1 MANYLSAG
9 VYGTEIDLSV
19 SVPSVATGICAY
31 AGEFLKGPAQYRK
44 LITNVDELIST
55 FGLPTDSNYND
66 WYQVANFLKYGNQ
79 IYVVRAVGD
88 ASTNGLGIVALTG
101 STLVTESTVESTFQI
116 LNAGSYETQKDSIEF
131 TEGDAIYFIR
141 KSTGNSGEV
150 IKVSM
155 ANALT
160 DTYDGSNPFSG
171 IYEYT
176 LTAGEKLLAVEV
188 DGVIAEV
195 HLVSL
200 DPSAKNDDGMSIFI
214 EDVLASNSAYL
225 YAAVNAGLSIPSGAK
240 FTFFEVNSG
249 VYTSPSIGELELAYD
264 LFASPEDFDCS
275 LFIANEKVN
284 PYVADLA
291 KTRAD
296 VLAIMGTTK
305 SSCVGVVDPVQGVRD
320 YVADALNIENSYAAF
335 YGNYVKIYDK
345 YNDKYRWI
353 NIAGAVAGSQVR
365 TNNNRDVWWA
375 NAGLD
380 RGQISGVTEI
390 AFNPNQGARDS
401 LYKEKI
407 NPIVS
412 FPGQGNC
419 IIWGQKTMLSRPSAF
434 DRVNVRQLFL
444 VIEKSIN
451 KVMKYFVFEPNDIF
465 TRAQVTAMIKPF
477 LEDIKGRRGV
487 YDYLVVCSDQNNTPE
502 VIDRNELKLDVLLKP
517 TRVAEFI
524 SVRYVAT
531 KTGVDL
537 QEIAKTLG

>member
-9 VYGTEIDLSV
+9 VYGTEIDLSI

-31 AGEFLKGPAQYRK
+31 AGEFLKGPAQFRK
-44 LITNVDELIST
+44 LITNTDELIST
-55 FGLPTDSNYND
+55 FGLPTNSNYND

-79 IYVVRAVGD
+79 IYVVRSLGD
-88 ASTNGLGIVALTG
+88 ASFNGVGVVNIVSGVVTTSSTDESDIQIINAADYENKKDGIDFAT
-101 STLVTESTVESTFQI
+101 TE
-116 LNAGSYETQKDSIEF
+116 
-131 TEGDAIYFIR
+131 AIKFIR
-141 KSTGNSGEV
+141 KSTGDSGEI
-150 IKVSM
+150 IKVSLS
-155 ANALT
+155 NSLSNS
-160 DTYDGSNPFSG
+160 YDGTNLFSD
-171 IYEYT
+171 IYEYSLAT
-176 LTAGEKLLAVEV
+176 GELLLAVEV
-188 DGVIAEV
+188 NDVLSEV

-200 DPSAKNDDGMSIFI
+200 TPGATNDDGDNIFI
-214 EDVLASNSAYL
+214 EDVLANYSAHL
-225 YAAVNAGLSIPSGAK
+225 YCSLNTTITWPTNISIQY
-240 FTFFEVNSG
+240 FEINSG
-249 VYTSPSIGELELAYD
+249 VYDAPTTGDLQLSYD
-264 LFASPEDFDCS
+264 LFAEPEEFDCS
-275 LFIANEKVN
+275 ILIANEKVN
-284 PYVADLA
+284 AYVADMA

-296 VLAIMGTTK
+296 VLAILGTTK
-305 SSCVGVVDPVQGVRD
+305 TSCVNVTDPVQGVRD
-320 YVADALNIENSYAAF
+320 YVADELNSENSYAAF
-335 YGNYVKIYDK
+335 YGNYIKVYDK
-345 YNDKYRWI
+345 YNDKYRWV

-390 AFNPNQGARDS
+390 AFNPNQGARDT

-419 IIWGQKTMLSRPSAF
+419 IIWGQKTLLSRPSAF

-444 VIEKSIN
+444 VIEKAVN
-451 KVMKYFVFEPNDIF
+451 KVMKYFVFEANDIF
-465 TRAQVTAMIKPF
+465 TRAQVLAMVNPF

-537 QEIAKTLG
+537 QEISKTLG